1 MKKANR
7 PRLAGAVAGIIC
19 LLVSVSVNAD
29 AGRPDLQDRGAMMRE
44 VVGRTKR
51 DLTRLTSY
59 DKSSLDRIMRDNGWE
74 PLPAVD
80 EGSTNGDVG
89 LLVDGSYLAVSM
101 STYRHSTWP
110 MLTVYGNY
118 HWSSCHFATLHGSY
132 DLLGIDWVDTEL
144 TQLDVGSNNSLRLWY
159 RGEDPF
165 QRSLVFNAKDPL
177 KRWSGLIPVCD
188 PGTLDGSAFVVF
200 DVGAPS
206 SQRILQFNSKYDHTY
221 MVQTTNET
229 WSAGLTWDTQLKGN
243 VSYTVQIRNEERKW
257 SKGAFVSVQWR

>member
-1 MKKANR
+1 MKKENR
-7 PRLAGAVAGIIC
+7 MRLAGALVGVTW
-19 LLVSVSVNAD
+19 LLASASVNAH
-29 AGRPDLQDRGAMMRE
+29 AERTAPQDRGAMMRE
-44 VVGRTKR
+44 VVGRTRR
-51 DLTRLTSY
+51 DLATLTS
-59 DKSSLDRIMRDNGWE
+59 SEQPALDRVMRNNGWE

-80 EGSTNGDVG
+80 EGSTTGDAG
-89 LLVDGSYLAVSM
+89 LLVDGSYLTVWM

-132 DLLGIDWVDTEL
+132 DILGIDWVDPGL
-144 TQLDVGSNNSLRLWY
+144 TQLDVGSNNAQRLWY
-159 RGEDPF
+159 RGEHPF
-165 QRSLVFNAKDPL
+165 QHSLVFNAKDPL
-177 KRWSGLIPVCD
+177 KAWAGLRPVCD
-188 PGTLDGSAFVVF
+188 AGSLDGSAFVVF
-200 DVGAPS
+200 DVGSPE

-243 VSYTVQIRNEERKW
+243 LSYTVQIRNEERKW